1 VAAVS
6 GFDYLTRHG
15 QALPVTASA
24 AKLPR
29 RAGVVMV
36 GGVRE
41 DALRHRDRTVA
52 GHHAHA

>member
-1 VAAVS
+1 VTAVF
-6 GFDYLTRHG
+6 GFDCLTRHE
-15 QALPVTASA
+15 QALPVTVSV

-41 DALRHRDRTVA
+41 DALRHRERTVA